1 MIIDGKEPEKTRKV
15 AIEKFKKE
23 HPYFDVIYV
32 KKLGGLMLVAVS
44 KVDSEEFA
52 TNPPPEGKFPMIITE
67 RGTNSGTER
76 ILPIQWMSQE
86 GELHEI
92 RGSFIYIKDS
102 GKMIGKPGII
112 FPPEKKKIIEK

>member
-1 MIIDGKEPEKTRKV
+1 MIIDGKEPERIRKA

-23 HPYFDVIYV
+23 YPYFDAIYV
-32 KKLGGLMLVAVS
+32 KRLGGLVLAAVS

-52 TNPPPEGKFPMIITE
+52 TNPPPKGKFPMIITE
-67 RGTNSGTER
+67 RGANPGTER

-92 RGSFIYIKDS
+92 RGSFIFIKDS
-102 GKMIGKPGII
+102 GEMIGKPGII
-112 FPPEKKKIIEK
+112 FPPKKKKNT